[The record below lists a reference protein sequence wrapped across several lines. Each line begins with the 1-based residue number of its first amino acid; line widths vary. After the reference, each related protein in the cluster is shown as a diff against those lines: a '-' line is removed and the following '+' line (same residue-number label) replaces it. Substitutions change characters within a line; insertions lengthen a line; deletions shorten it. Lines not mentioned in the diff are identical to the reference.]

1 MISVSI
7 RLTWGRTVEA
17 EVGEVITGAADI
29 LRLHYT
35 QFRVSVNLTLV
46 SGGELSLIPGLA

>member
-1 MISVSI
+1 M
-7 RLTWGRTVEA
+7 
-17 EVGEVITGAADI
+17 GEVITGAADI